1 MTGVSVGAINS
12 FLNNT
17 STSNSIHTKSLV
29 YKWYLKYLKNP
40 ELYDFLYSFSSKTE
54 SKEDTKIKQSKLE
67 KLEVVLRDQILSLI
81 KNYNLKQY
89 QVADM
94 VGVNVVSINSFLN
107 NRYTSNSKKCLIYKW
122 YLKKF

>member
-107 NRYTSNSKKCLIYKW
+107 NRYTSNSTKCLIYKW